1 MKLYQIY
8 VPDLNAYVK
17 YKVLEPEEIDSFMSQ
32 LDSKTE
38 KERRRKVLQYV
49 IFNLKTEISQALGLM
64 TRPDAER
71 CVEALYTGCVML
83 NPGLDIDYWVAIA
96 YSYGIEEYDLGN
108 DQNFED
114 IKTGPTYEFLD
125 PLKYHLLR
133 FDDLPSNY

>member
-1 MKLYQIY
+1 MKIYQIY

-17 YKVLEPEEIDSFMSQ
+17 YKVLEPEEIESFVSQ
-32 LDSKTE
+32 VNAKTE

-64 TRPDAER
+64 SRPDAER

-96 YSYGIEEYDLGN
+96 YS
-108 DQNFED
+108 
-114 IKTGPTYEFLD
+114 FLM
-125 PLKYHLLR
+125 
-133 FDDLPSNY
+133 